1 MIIGLTLSGE
11 NRMAQLLKNITLI
24 MGLFI
29 AIVANAQSTT
39 PDQAS
44 FPFQPILHQIT
55 FTLTS
60 EQWVT
65 TQNADVFVGVDAT
78 LDQSQLASA
87 HNDILQKLNKLAK
100 TDWHITQFNR
110 SQNSSGLEQLS
121 VVAQARLPE
130 TDLSKIRDDAKNLTH
145 PGETFTVLN
154 IAFTPST
161 AELEAVRAQLRND
174 LYNKIQNELNTIN
187 KVYTNQKYVVHE
199 IDFSE
204 SGASQ
209 PPVPMMKMTMVAGN
223 AAEAAPAAAPL
234 TVANKLVMTANVTLA
249 EVVKP

>member
-1 MIIGLTLSGE
+1 
-11 NRMAQLLKNITLI
+11 MAQIFRIIALI

-29 AIVANAQSTT
+29 AIAVNAQSTT
-39 PDQAS
+39 SDQSS
-44 FPFQPILHQIT
+44 FSFQPILHQIT
-55 FTLTS
+55 FTMTS

-65 TQNADVFVGVDAT
+65 TQNADVFVSVDAT

-187 KVYTNQKYVVHE
+187 KIYANQKYVVHQ

-204 SGASQ
+204 SGSPQ
-209 PPVPMMKMTMVAGN
+209 PVPMMKMMVAGN
-223 AAEAAPAAAPL
+223 AAAEAVPSAAPL
-234 TVANKLVMTANVTLA
+234 TVANKLVMTASVTLA